1 MNFIVFVLKSI
12 IILPLV
18 TLVLIVFNVFGLTNR
33 QTNEL
38 NNGVTYN
45 SAVIPEL
52 VLWMLVSVVHV
63 NPMFIELYRT
73 NPNVKTINVNAL
85 FYKFFDTETAN
96 ILVNAIALHKL
107 FDHTPYSVVD
117 WMNKNTTSVRQ
128 KNKLTESTQRW
139 LAMYGEEA
147 VQVSKSKDVPDTLR
161 EQVRDILTLMLVI
174 EKHYMPVGLDAT
186 A

>member
-12 IILPLV
+12 IVLPLV
-18 TLVLIVFNVFGLTNR
+18 TLVLIVFSVFGLVKR
-33 QTNEL
+33 QVHDL
-38 NNGVTYN
+38 NNGVTYK
-45 SAVIPEL
+45 SAVTPEL

-73 NPNVKTINVNAL
+73 NPTIKTINVNAL
-85 FYKFFDTETAN
+85 FYKFFDKEIAN

-107 FDHTPYSVVD
+107 FDHTPYSVVE
-117 WMNKNTTSVRQ
+117 WMNNNTNSVHQ
-128 KNKLTESTQRW
+128 KNKITESTQRW

-147 VQVSKSKDVPDTLR
+147 VRVSKDKDVPDTLR

-174 EKHYMPVGLDAT
+174 EKHYMPVGLETT